1 MTIAQ
6 VAPVLNSV
14 AAFILVVKASV
25 LVVVAALVGFWIPE
39 YDPGGEVEG
48 VAILGAVQPISAVA
62 WLAFVT
68 GGNTN
73 SAVSST
79 GFATLPLVAAPQLA
93 RFDAQGQ
100 SSPSRIWTP
109 SAAHS
114 IEVLKPEQALAA
126 GPEGALPIEP
136 VVSRMNATL
145 SGCGTPPAASATA
158 LAEICT

>member
-1 MTIAQ
+1 
-6 VAPVLNSV
+6 
-14 AAFILVVKASV
+14 
-25 LVVVAALVGFWIPE
+25 
-39 YDPGGEVEG
+39 
-48 VAILGAVQPISAVA
+48 VQAISAVA

-73 SAVSST
+73 RAVSST

-100 SSPSRIWTP
+100 SSPSSVWAP
-109 SAAHS
+109 PAAHS

-126 GPEGALPIEP
+126 GPEGAFPIEA

-158 LAEICT
+158 LAESCTDEIPKILPKYSGTVACCCTKMPFADVAGV